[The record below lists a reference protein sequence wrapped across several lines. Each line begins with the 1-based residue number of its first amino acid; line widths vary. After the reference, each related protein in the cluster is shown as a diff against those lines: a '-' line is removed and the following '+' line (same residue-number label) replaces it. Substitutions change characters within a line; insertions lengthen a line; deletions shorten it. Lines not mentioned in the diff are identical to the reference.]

1 MDGGAVTV
9 FEVLALERLMP
20 YLRGALKY
28 VIAVAA
34 ERHPRLLALH
44 AWREEVCLVL
54 SALLEGHALAAHG
67 ASFSEHFYGLRRAP
81 ASSSASKPRPRFSYR
96 TRLAAALLLLVGPA
110 YARAKLDPHLSEAG
124 EAAAADA
131 AASVGAP
138 PPPPPSARRRL
149 AAQLY
154 RFCCAAADALHLGQ
168 VLLFMFER
176 SPHPSLA
183 LRCLGLRLRR
193 ADPAAALAAAAANA
207 AAGGGE
213 AGAAAAAAAA
223 TAAGYRR
230 IARGGA
236 NAPRGSS

>member
-67 ASFSEHFYGLRRAP
+67 ASFSEHFYGLRRAS
-81 ASSSASKPRPRFSYR
+81 ASSSASKPPRPRFSYR
-96 TRLAAALLLLVGPA
+96 ARLAAALLLLVGPA

-183 LRCLGLRLRR
+183 LRCLGLRL
-193 ADPAAALAAAAANA
+193 LSL
-207 AAGGGE
+207 
-213 AGAAAAAAAA
+213 
-223 TAAGYRR
+223 
-230 IARGGA
+230 IHI
-236 NAPRGSS
+236 